1 MPVINRL
8 RVGVD
13 RKNNYRDQI
22 KKYGDSSPNRYMRH
36 IKKVLAARGIKI
48 GPDVDLKKHK

>member
-8 RVGVD
+8 RIGID

-22 KKYGDSSPNRYMRH
+22 KRYGDSNANRHVRD

-48 GPDVDLKKHK
+48 GPDVDLSKHK